1 MATVRR
7 ENLRRLFMYID
18 KLPTVIPESVFD
30 AYDSH
35 VKWRRAHQ
43 PIVYGCA
50 SSSAEPR
57 ASSAVCFFKR
67 LAAACWML
75 MRLIYIGTYVSRTRS
90 IILCGVLSYRGLGQ
104 PDPTSV
110 GYHGYG
116 KQTVV
121 FIWAFAF
128 IWWLFWC
135 VFLVH
140 DWIDVCSCQLRKSGG
155 YYPAIALCCFSGQS
169 KAGLQSSLCKII
181 LLKYI
186 SVRFMGY
193 FFEKWHDWL
202 IGHVNGS
209 RTLNLAGKPGRVI
222 SVRSN

>member
-50 SSSAEPR
+50 SSSAEPW

-193 FFEKWHDWL
+193 FFEKWHYWL
-202 IGHVNGS
+202 IGRVNGS

>member
-35 VKWRRAHQ
+35 VKWRWAHQ

-50 SSSAEPR
+50 TSRAEPW
-57 ASSAVCFFKR
+57 ASGAVCFFKR
-67 LAAACWML
+67 LAAAHWML
-75 MRLIYIGTYVSRTRS
+75 RRLIYIGTYVSRTRS

-116 KQTVV
+116 KQTVI
-121 FIWAFAF
+121 FIWAF
-128 IWWLFWC
+128 ILWMFWC
-135 VFLVH
+135 VLLVH
-140 DWIDVCSCQLRKSGG
+140 DWIDVCSCQLWKSGG
-155 YYPAIALCCFSGQS
+155 YYPAIA
-169 KAGLQSSLCKII
+169 
-181 LLKYI
+181 
-186 SVRFMGY
+186 
-193 FFEKWHDWL
+193 
-202 IGHVNGS
+202 
-209 RTLNLAGKPGRVI
+209 
-222 SVRSN
+222 